1 MNPAY
6 EVPKT
11 QDIAEALSIT
21 VKASMNHFLEQ
32 ASEQSRGLSEFAKN
46 CKYYENTK
54 FIQPEFEK
62 YYY

>member
-1 MNPAY
+1 
-6 EVPKT
+6 
-11 QDIAEALSIT
+11 
-21 VKASMNHFLEQ
+21 MNHFLEQ